1 MIKLEVQSLGD
12 RVVHQ
17 LLDHLLSGQ
26 ITPGSRLREVELA
39 ARLGVSRTPVR
50 EALARLARDGL
61 VELLPNRGAIVRQ
74 LGADELRHIYQLREA
89 LEGLAAELA
98 CERCTPDDL
107 ARLQALFDATAARD
121 ANFAAACRRVDQE
134 LHRLIAAR
142 SGNPVLAQEIR
153 RFHDL
158 VQLVRERVDD
168 VSGALDQALAEHRA
182 ILTALERRRPAE
194 ARAAMTAH
202 IRRALEVAMRHALE
216 TSQPEAKPK
225 RSGRSVSSAIMLL
238 SITVAASFAATS
250 LQAAAPV
257 DFVREIRPILS
268 AKCVACHGPEEQ
280 AGELRWDRR
289 ADALKGGA
297 SGPAIVPGHSGKS
310 LAIQLIASGDADSA
324 MPPEGER
331 LASNEIALF
340 KTWIDQ
346 GAQWPEG
353 VDVPIDGVA
362 EEEQRKHWAYQPLV
376 RPTVPQ
382 AASPQATLRNPID
395 HFIVAKLA
403 ERGLR
408 PSPEAPAGVLQ
419 RRLKFD
425 LLGLP
430 PTVEEAQAA
439 NSTKYE
445 ALVEQYLASPD
456 FGERWARHWLDV
468 VRFAESNG
476 FETNIVRPNAWPYR
490 DYVIDAFNTDKPY
503 DQFVLEQLAG
513 DQLGVDPAT
522 GFLVAG
528 AWDKVKS
535 PDPVLTAQ
543 QRADELHDMVGTTG
557 GVFLGLT
564 VGCARCHNHKF
575 DPVSQV
581 DYYAVKAVFAGVQ
594 HGERAWRKEV
604 DPQETTRTASIRA
617 RLAEVEKQML
627 KYGELLRPAVSRF
640 ANEERFEPVETD
652 TVRFTILATNNGS
665 EPCLDELEVFT
676 AEPKPRNIALAS
688 LKTTAKASSVFPRS
702 ERHKLEHIN
711 DGEYGNDRSWISR
724 EKGTGVM
731 TLRFPEKVRI
741 DRVVWSRDRAP
752 SGKYTDRLPTHY
764 TIEVGT
770 TPGKWTTVA
779 TGDDRQP
786 YGTKPD
792 RSPIRERPAL
802 SEGDRARLAELS
814 RESRELTAELAEL
827 TKDPMVYGGKFV
839 EPEAVYR
846 FHRGDPMQKR
856 EPIAP
861 AALTKFGAPLSLSP
875 ETPEHERRLA
885 LAKWIVDRKNP
896 LTARV
901 IVNRLWQGHFGR
913 GLVDTPSDFGL
924 NGARPTHPELLDWL
938 AVELM
943 DHGWSLKHIHRLIV
957 TSATYR
963 QDSRLETVDKR
974 RQTEKGAPTAAP
986 IASLPSP
993 LSLDAD
999 NLYLWRFAPR
1009 RLEAEPLRDAILAV
1023 AGNLNTKRGGP
1034 GFDLF
1039 EPNDNYVKVYEPRHE
1054 FGPNELRRMVYQAKP
1069 RMQLDD
1075 VFGAFDCPDA
1085 GQAAPKRTRS
1095 TTPLQALNLL
1105 NSPFL
1110 LAEADVFAARVV
1122 KEAGTNVEPQV
1133 RQAFRIAF
1141 GREADAEEA
1150 ADAAKLVKSHG
1161 LPALCRA
1168 LFNANEFLYV
1178 F

>member
-17 LLDHLLSGQ
+17 LLDHLLSGR
-26 ITPGSRLREVELA
+26 IAPGSRLREVELA

-98 CERCTPDDL
+98 CEHCTPDDL
-107 ARLQALFDATAARD
+107 TRLRTLFDAAAVRD
-121 ANFAAACRRVDQE
+121 ANFATACRQVDQE

-182 ILTALERRRPAE
+182 ILTALERRRPTE

-202 IRRALEVAMRHALE
+202 IRHALEVALRHALDNPTHE
-216 TSQPEAKPK
+216 SQPTKK
-225 RSGRSVSSAIMLL
+225 GRAMSNVVALL
-238 SITVAASFAATS
+238 LATIAAMFSTRAA
-250 LQAAAPV
+250 QAAQPV

-310 LAIQLIASGDADSA
+310 LAIQLIASGDSDSA

-331 LASNEIALF
+331 LAAAEVALF

-346 GAQWPEG
+346 GAEWPEG
-353 VDVPIDGVA
+353 IDVPIDGVA

-376 RPTVPQ
+376 RPAVPQ
-382 AASPQATLRNPID
+382 TASPNSKQRNAID

-403 ERGLR
+403 ERGLQ
-408 PSPEAPAGVLQ
+408 PSPEAPPAVLQ

-439 NSTKYE
+439 RSTKYE
-445 ALVEQYLASPD
+445 TLVEQYLASPD

-581 DYYAVKAVFAGVQ
+581 DYYAMKAVFAGVQ
-594 HGERAWRKEV
+594 HGERPWRKEV
-604 DPQETTRTASIRA
+604 DPKNTEQVTALRA
-617 RLAEVEKQML
+617 RLADIEKQML

-640 ANEERFEPVETD
+640 ANEERFQPVETN
-652 TVRFTILATNNGS
+652 TVRFTIFATNNGS
-665 EPCLDELEVFT
+665 EPCIDEFEVFT

-741 DRVVWSRDRAP
+741 DRVIWSRDRAP
-752 SGKYTDRLPTHY
+752 NGKYTDRLPTHY

-779 TGDDRQP
+779 TGDDRLP
-786 YGTKPD
+786 YGAKPD

-802 SEGDRARLAELS
+802 SEGDRSRLAELA
-814 RESRELTAELAEL
+814 RESRELTAELSEL
-827 TKDPMVYGGKFV
+827 TKDPMVYGGKFMQ
-839 EPEAVYR
+839 PEAVYR

-861 AALTKFGAPLSLSP
+861 AALAKFGAPLSLSP
-875 ETPEHERRLA
+875 ESPEHERRLA

-924 NGARPTHPELLDWL
+924 NGARPTHPDLLDWL

-963 QDSRLETVDKR
+963 QDSRLK
-974 RQTEKGAPTAAP
+974 TEEVSKTAAKSSTLVL
-986 IASLPSP
+986 SLPSP
-993 LSLDAD
+993 ISLDAD

-1009 RLEAEPLRDAILAV
+1009 RLEAEPLRDAVLAV
-1023 AGNLNTKRGGP
+1023 AGNLNSKRGGP

-1039 EPNDNYVKVYEPRHE
+1039 EPNDNYVKVYEPRHQ

-1110 LAEADVFAARVV
+1110 LSEAEVFAARVI
-1122 KEAGTNVEPQV
+1122 KEAGSDIEPQV
-1133 RQAFRIAF
+1133 RQAFRLAF
-1141 GREADAEEA
+1141 GREAVAEEA
-1150 ADAAKLVKSHG
+1150 SDAVRLVKSHG

>member
-17 LLDHLLSGQ
+17 LLDHLLSGHLE
-26 ITPGSRLREVELA
+26 PGSRLREVELA

-98 CERCTPDDL
+98 CEHCTPDDL
-107 ARLQALFDATAARD
+107 ARLRTLFDAAGARD
-121 ANFAAACRRVDQE
+121 ADFAAACRRVDQE

-182 ILTALERRRPAE
+182 ILAALERCRPAE

-202 IRRALEVAMRHALE
+202 IRHALEVALRHAFDNPARE
-216 TSQPEAKPK
+216 SKPVK
-225 RSGRSVSSAIMLL
+225 KGRAVKNVVALL
-238 SITVAASFAATS
+238 LATLAATFS
-250 LQAAAPV
+250 AEAAQGAQPV
-257 DFVREIRPILS
+257 DFVSEIRPILS

-297 SGPAIVPGHSGKS
+297 SGPAIVPGHAEKS
-310 LAIQLIASGDADSA
+310 LAIRLIASGDSDSA

-331 LASNEIALF
+331 LAAAEVALF

-346 GAQWPEG
+346 GAKWPEG
-353 VDVPIDGVA
+353 VDVPIDGIA
-362 EEEQRKHWAYQPLV
+362 EDEQRKHWAYQPLV
-376 RPTVPQ
+376 RPTIPP
-382 AASPQATLRNPID
+382 AASPRATLRNPID

-403 ERGLR
+403 ERGLQ
-408 PSPEAPAGVLQ
+408 PSAEASAAVLQ

-430 PTVEEAQAA
+430 PTVEETQAA
-439 NSTKYE
+439 GSTKYE
-445 ALVEQYLASPD
+445 AWVEQYLASPD

-468 VRFAESNG
+468 VRFAESAG
-476 FETNIVRPNAWPYR
+476 FETNLARPNAWPYR
-490 DYVIDAFNTDKPY
+490 DYVIDAFNSDKPY
-503 DQFVLEQLAG
+503 DRFVLEQLAG

-528 AWDKVKS
+528 PWDRVKS

-557 GVFLGLT
+557 SVFLGLT

-594 HGERAWRKEV
+594 HGERPWRKDA
-604 DPQETTRTASIRA
+604 DPKNAEQVTALRA
-617 RLAEVEKQML
+617 QLADIEKQLL
-627 KYGELLRPAVSRF
+627 KYGDLLRPAVSRF
-640 ANEERFEPVETD
+640 ANEERFAPIETD
-652 TVRFTILATNNGS
+652 TLRFTILATNNGS
-665 EPCLDELEVFT
+665 EPCIDELEVFT
-676 AEPKPRNIALAS
+676 AESKPRNIALAS
-688 LKTTAKASSVFPRS
+688 AKTSAKASSSYPRS
-702 ERHKLEHIN
+702 DRHKLEHIN
-711 DGEYGNDRSWISR
+711 DGEYGNGRSWISGA
-724 EKGTGVM
+724 KGTGVM

-752 SGKYTDRLPTHY
+752 DGKYTDRLPTQY

-770 TPGKWTTVA
+770 MPGKWTTVA
-779 TGDDRQP
+779 TGDDRLP
-786 YGTKPD
+786 YGAKPD
-792 RSPIRERPAL
+792 HSPIRERKSL
-802 SEGDRARLAELS
+802 SDGDRSRLAELA
-814 RESRELTAELAEL
+814 RKTRELKTKLGEL
-827 TKDPMVYGGKFV
+827 TNAPMVYGGKFT

-861 AALTKFGAPLSLSP
+861 AALAKFGAPLRLSP

-885 LAKWIVDRKNP
+885 LARWIVDRKNP

-943 DHGWSLKHIHRLIV
+943 DHDWSLKHIHRLIV

-963 QDSRLETVDKR
+963 QDSRLESGDRSR
-974 RQTEKGAPTAAP
+974 RARGGESSAAQGAK
-986 IASLPSP
+986 LPSP

-999 NLYLWRFAPR
+999 NLYLWRFVPR

-1039 EPNDNYVKVYEPRHE
+1039 EPNDNYVKVYESRHA
-1054 FGPNELRRMVYQAKP
+1054 FGPDELRRMIYQSKP

-1085 GQAAPKRTRS
+1085 GQTAPKRTRS

-1110 LAEADVFAARVV
+1110 LAEADAFAARVA
-1122 KEAGTNVEPQV
+1122 KEAGPKAEPQV
-1133 RQAFRIAF
+1133 RQAFRLAL
-1141 GREADAEEA
+1141 GREADDEET
-1150 ADAAKLVKSHG
+1150 ADAVKLVESHG

>member
-26 ITPGSRLREVELA
+26 LAPGSRLREVELA

-74 LGADELRHIYQLREA
+74 LGTDELRHIYQLREA

-98 CERCTPDDL
+98 CEHCTPDDL
-107 ARLQALFDATAARD
+107 ARLRTLFDAAAARD
-121 ANFAAACRRVDQE
+121 ADFAAACRRVDQE

-168 VSGALDQALAEHRA
+168 VSGALEQALAEHRA
-182 ILTALERRRPAE
+182 ILAALERRRPAE
-194 ARAAMTAH
+194 ARAAMTTH
-202 IRRALEVAMRHALE
+202 IRHALE
-216 TSQPEAKPK
+216 LALRHAFDHPACASKSTTKTRAKANVVALLLATLVATFSTS
-225 RSGRSVSSAIMLL
+225 
-238 SITVAASFAATS
+238 AAPAA
-250 LQAAAPV
+250 QPV

-297 SGPAIVPGHSGKS
+297 SGPALVPGRSGES
-310 LAIQLIASGDADSA
+310 LVLQLIASGDSDSA

-331 LASNEIALF
+331 LAAAEVALF
-340 KTWIDQ
+340 KSWIDQ
-346 GAQWPEG
+346 GAPWPEG
-353 VDVPIDGVA
+353 VDVPTDGVA
-362 EEEQRKHWAYQPLV
+362 EAEQRRHWAYQPPV
-376 RPTVPQ
+376 RPAVPQ
-382 AASPQATLRNPID
+382 FASAAYELRNPID
-395 HFIVAKLA
+395 HFIAAKLA
-403 ERGLR
+403 ERGLQ
-408 PSPEAPAGVLQ
+408 PSAEAPAAVLH

-430 PTVEEAQAA
+430 PTVAEAQAA
-439 NSTKYE
+439 RSTQYE
-445 ALVEQYLASPD
+445 VLVERYLASPD

-476 FETNIVRPNAWPYR
+476 FETNLARPNAWPYR

-503 DQFVLEQLAG
+503 DRFVLEQLAG

-528 AWDKVKS
+528 PWDKVKS

-557 GVFLGLT
+557 SAFLGLT

-581 DYYAVKAVFAGVQ
+581 DYYAMKAVFAGVQ
-594 HGERAWRKEV
+594 HGERPWRKDA
-604 DPQETTRTASIRA
+604 DPRKAEQIVALQA
-617 RLAEVEKQML
+617 QLADMEGQML
-627 KYGELLRPAVSRF
+627 KYGDLLRPAVSRF
-640 ANEERFEPVETD
+640 ANEERFAPIETD
-652 TVRFTILATNNGS
+652 TVRFTILATNSGS
-665 EPCLDELEVFT
+665 EPCIDELEVFT

-688 LKTTAKASSVFPRS
+688 WKTTAKASSVFPRS
-702 ERHKLEHIN
+702 DRHKLEHIN

-724 EKGTGVM
+724 EKGAGVM
-731 TLRFPEKVRI
+731 TLRFSGKVRI
-741 DRVVWSRDRAP
+741 DRVVWSRDRAAD
-752 SGKYTDRLPTHY
+752 GKYTDRLPTQY

-786 YGTKPD
+786 YGAKPSQ
-792 RSPIRERPAL
+792 SPIRERAAL
-802 SEGDRARLAELS
+802 SEGDRSRLAELARTS
-814 RESRELTAELAEL
+814 RDLKTKLAEL
-827 TKDPMVYGGKFV
+827 TSGPLVYGGKFV

-861 AALTKFGAPLSLSP
+861 AALAKFGAPLHLSP
-875 ETPEHERRLA
+875 ATPEHERRLA

-943 DHGWSLKHIHRLIV
+943 DHDWSLKHIHRLIV

-963 QDSRLETVDKR
+963 QDSRFEIQDR
-974 RQTEKGAPTAAP
+974 SRHHGGGASSAALVS
-986 IASLPSP
+986 SLPSP
-993 LSLDAD
+993 ISLDAD

-1023 AGNLNTKRGGP
+1023 AGNLNAKRGGP

-1039 EPNDNYVKVYEPRHE
+1039 EPNDNYVKVYEPRHA
-1054 FGPNELRRMVYQAKP
+1054 FGPDELRRMIYQAKP

-1085 GQAAPKRTRS
+1085 GQTAPKRTRS

-1110 LAEADVFAARVV
+1110 LAEAEVFAARVI
-1122 KEAGTNVEPQV
+1122 KETGSDAEPQV
-1133 RQAFRIAF
+1133 RQAFRLAL
-1141 GREADAEEA
+1141 GREADAGEA
-1150 ADAAKLVKSHG
+1150 ADALKLVKSHG